1 MLSRLVAAKKEVTM
15 KTTWVIA
22 MILVI
27 IGAINWLLVGIFAF
41 DLVAFLFGTMSVM
54 SRIVYTAVGLAGVWM
69 IFYSLVYRPL
79 SEAY

>member
-1 MLSRLVAAKKEVTM
+1 MRA
-15 KTTWVIA
+15 TWVIA

-54 SRIVYTAVGLAGVWM
+54 SRIVYTAVGIAGVWM
-69 IFYSLVYRPL
+69 IFYSLVYKPL

>member
-1 MLSRLVAAKKEVTM
+1 M

-41 DLVAFLFGTMSVM
+41 DLVAFIFGTMSVM
-54 SRIVYTAVGLAGVWM
+54 SRIVYTLVGIAGVWM

-79 SEAY
+79 SRAY